1 MKIKDLL
8 RIIFRIFGLYTV
20 INLSFTFFPEQIAIA
35 YLSSSGAFLPFDPDS
50 SIMQTWIYFIVVL
63 LLIIAVF
70 YLLIINPDII
80 INKLKPKSFLEETIN
95 FDKLNSESLL
105 QIAILSIGILILF
118 DSIPNLINK
127 LSLLFKLK
135 SMNEHLGD
143 NFNTVG
149 LNYEIITESVKV
161 LLGLIFI
168 IFQNQI
174 GKVLYRQ
181 NVK

>member
-8 RIIFRIFGLYTV
+8 RIIFRIFGLYSV
-20 INLSFTFFPEQIAIA
+20 INLSFTFFPAQIAIT
-35 YLSSSGAFLPFDPDS
+35 YLSSSGDFLPFDSDNG
-50 SIMQTWIYFIVVL
+50 IMQTWIYLVVVL
-63 LLIIAVF
+63 LLITAVF

-80 INKLKPKSFLEETIN
+80 INKLKPKSFLEVTIS
-95 FDKLNSESLL
+95 FDKLNPESLL
-105 QIAILSIGILILF
+105 QIAILSIGILMLF
-118 DSIPNLINK
+118 ESIPTLINK
-127 LSLLFKLK
+127 LFLVFK
-135 SMNEHLGD
+135 MNKMREYFED
-143 NFNTVG
+143 NFNTNG
-149 LNYEIITESVKV
+149 LNFEIITESVKV

>member
-8 RIIFRIFGLYTV
+8 RIIFRIFGLYSV
-20 INLSFTFFPEQIAIA
+20 INLSFTFLPTQITYLTNAALFFPFETENAV
-35 YLSSSGAFLPFDPDS
+35 F
-50 SIMQTWIYFIVVL
+50 QTWIYLILIL
-63 LLIIAVF
+63 LLIIITF
-70 YLLIINPDII
+70 YLLIINPDLI
-80 INKLKPKSFLEETIN
+80 INNLKPKTFLEHTVN

-105 QIAILSIGILILF
+105 QIAILSIGILVLF
-118 DSIPNLINK
+118 ESVPNLINK
-127 LSLLFKLK
+127 LFLVFKMK
-135 SMNEHLGD
+135 DMKEHLDG
-143 NFNTVG
+143 NFNTAG